1 MTAVDITP
9 PDLHDDEPAA
19 VLEITESQRGL
30 LVVDSMVSARQIY
43 NQTMRF
49 DLDPTRCAVPLDTDS
64 VTRVLTALVT
74 VQPALRQVFTLRPK
88 VSARL
93 LPVPGATDFP
103 LRVHTAPVAE
113 FDGVLAEIGA
123 EIGRAPFDLA
133 TGPVYR
139 WAAVLA
145 DDGRAASILLCAH
158 HIVGDGLSMVPIMRD
173 LSALLDGTL
182 DPADTDA
189 LATLGASRA
198 KGLMKELAA
207 QHRAASA
214 DAITE
219 KAAAWA
225 ERLRAVP
232 PLVLYPRPNRP
243 QQTDFT
249 GDRVSCTVDGE
260 FAEHFTAACKRAGVS
275 PFVLFMGVYSAV
287 LARHGGVDKVL
298 IGSPFAARRTIA
310 SFDLCGFF
318 VNTLP
323 VTAEVDWTRTV
334 DEHLAAVR
342 TEIDFCRASVD
353 VLFTRLVSL
362 VQPERTNDRNP
373 LFSAML
379 AMQNTTDNTG
389 NAGTSPI
396 TEVHEPANGTAKFDL
411 WLGATPT
418 RHGWLLEL
426 EYDRALIPARV
437 ADGLLV
443 SLRTALRRAVA
454 DGGLRLADLF
464 DHASTAQS
472 LRHDGRPA
480 TPVATTITEW
490 FEQTAER
497 HPDRVAVSDPD
508 GELTYREL
516 ADRSARLATGLA
528 ERGVG
533 PGDVVGLRLDGLH
546 DVVATILAILRRGAA
561 YLPLEAGLPVERLA
575 GMVARAGCGLTVGD
589 PVDGVSVPVV
599 PVADLG
605 SDTETAPSQ
614 ARPDAGVYV
623 LFTSGSTGNPKGVLM
638 GMRSLLNL
646 AAWQQGALDHD
657 TDTRFLQFAPAGFDV
672 SFQEIVPVLL
682 GGGTV
687 VSRRPADRRDMPAVL
702 RRVADTAVT
711 HLFLP
716 VGALRTFVQCVARQ
730 RVHLPALR
738 YLCVS
743 GEQLLADAEIR
754 AFFVRHPRCE
764 LVNLYGP
771 TEAQA
776 VTTHRL
782 HGDDPVWPAHVPVG
796 TALPGVA
803 TYVVDQTGHLA
814 PYGVAG
820 ELFIGGI
827 APADGY
833 INDPE
838 RTAAAFLPDRFG
850 GDGVMYRTGDQVVRD
865 EHDVL
870 TYLGRGDTQVKIRG
884 HRVELG
890 ELETVANAVP
900 GVLASVAVVRG
911 DAQARELVL
920 FVVAEPDANLD
931 TDGVRAVCARRLPTH
946 MLPTRIFG
954 LDAVPL
960 SATGKTDRKAL
971 TALADRLVA
980 EQLAT
985 PAPTA
990 QVDDLTAELCAL
1002 WAEVLSVP
1010 AVDPDTPVMRY
1021 GGHSL
1026 MIVQVL
1032 AEVQQRY
1039 QVTVQVI
1046 DFLRSPTVATLATL
1060 IRGTGQ

>member
-1 MTAVDITP
+1 MTAVDI
-9 PDLHDDEPAA
+9 PAA
-19 VLEITESQRGL
+19 DLRDGEPETVLAITESQRGL

-49 DLDPTRCAVPLDTDS
+49 DLDPARCAVPLDAAC
-64 VTRVLTALVT
+64 VTRVLTALVA
-74 VQPALRQVFTLRPK
+74 VQPALRQVFTLRPQ

-93 LPVPGATDFP
+93 LPVPGAAELP
-103 LRVHTAPVAE
+103 LRVHTVPGADY
-113 FDGVLAEIGA
+113 DGVLAQVGA

-133 TGPVYR
+133 TGPVFR
-139 WAAVLA
+139 CAAVLA
-145 DDGRAASILLCAH
+145 EDGRAASILLCAH

-173 LSALLDGTL
+173 LATLLDGTL

-189 LATLGASRA
+189 LLALDASRT
-198 KGLMKELAA
+198 KGLVKELAA
-207 QHRAASA
+207 QHRAAGAEATAQKA
-214 DAITE
+214 D
-219 KAAAWA
+219 AWA
-225 ERLRAVP
+225 ERLRMVP

-243 QQTDFT
+243 QQTDFR
-249 GDRVSCTVDGE
+249 GDRVSFTVDGAL
-260 FAEHFTAACKRAGVS
+260 AERFTAACKRAGVS
-275 PFVLFMGVYSAV
+275 PFVLLTGVYSAV

-323 VTAEVDWTRTV
+323 ITAEVDWARTV

-342 TEIDFCRASVD
+342 GEIDFCRASVD
-353 VLFTRLVSL
+353 VPFTQLVSR

-379 AMQNTTDNTG
+379 AMQNTADNADG
-389 NAGTSPI
+389 GPVA
-396 TEVHEPANGTAKFDL
+396 EVHEPANGTAKFDL

-437 ADGLLV
+437 AHDLLV
-443 SLRTALRRAVA
+443 SLRTALRRAIT
-454 DGGLRLADLF
+454 DGDLRLADLF
-464 DHASTAQS
+464 DHASAAPS

-480 TPVATTITEW
+480 TPAAPTITEW

-497 HPDRVAVSDPD
+497 HPDRIAVSDPD

-516 ADRSARLATGLA
+516 AEQAGRLATGLA
-528 ERGVG
+528 ERGIG
-533 PGDVVGLRLDGLH
+533 PGDVVGMRLDGLH
-546 DVVATILAILRRGAA
+546 DVVPTILAVLRRGAA
-561 YLPLEAGLPVERLA
+561 YLPLETGLPVERLA
-575 GMVARAGCGLTVGD
+575 GMVARAGCRLAVGE
-589 PVDGVSVPVV
+589 PIEGVPVPAV
-599 PVADLG
+599 PLADLSG
-605 SDTETAPSQ
+605 DARIAPSQ

-623 LFTSGSTGNPKGVLM
+623 LFTSGSTGRPKGVLM
-638 GMRSLLNL
+638 GQRSLLNL
-646 AAWQQGALDHD
+646 AAWQQGALDMS

-711 HLFLP
+711 HVFLP
-716 VGALRTFVQCVARQ
+716 AAALRSFVQCAARQ

-743 GEQLLADAEIR
+743 GEQLLTDDEIR
-754 AFFVRHPRCE
+754 AFFVEHPQCE

-782 HGDDPVWPAHVPVG
+782 HGDDPVWPTHVPIG
-796 TALPGVA
+796 TAMPGVA

-820 ELFIGGI
+820 DLFIGGI
-827 APADGY
+827 APAEGY

-838 RTAAAFLPDRFG
+838 RTAAAFLPDHFG
-850 GDGVMYRTGDQVVRD
+850 GNGVMYRTGDQVVRD

-890 ELETVANAVP
+890 ELEAVANAVP
-900 GVLASVAVVRG
+900 GVRASVAVVRG
-911 DAQARELVL
+911 DAQTRELVL
-920 FVVAEPDANLD
+920 FVVAEPDAELD
-931 TDGVRAVCARRLPTH
+931 TDGLRAVCARRLPPH
-946 MLPTRIFG
+946 MLPARIFD

-971 TALADRLVA
+971 TALADQLVA
-980 EQLAT
+980 EQLTA
-985 PAPTA
+985 PAPA
-990 QVDDLTAELCAL
+990 AAAPADDLTAELCAL
-1002 WAEVLSVP
+1002 WAKVLSVP
-1010 AVDPDTPVMRY
+1010 VVDPDTPVMQY

-1026 MIVQVL
+1026 VIVQVL
-1032 AEVQQRY
+1032 GEVQQRY

-1046 DFLRSPTVATLATL
+1046 DFLRAPTVATLAAL
-1060 IRGTGQ
+1060 IREATR